1 LYEPQTLSVII
12 EPTSTGYS
20 AYSPDVSGGISA
32 GDTEEETRH
41 NFQEALLSHFDALRE
56 IGGQI
61 PEPSSSVSYV
71 EIAA

>member
-1 LYEPQTLSVII
+1 MSKYLIII
-12 EPTSTGYS
+12 EKTASGYS
-20 AYSPDVSGGISA
+20 AYSPDVPGCISA
-32 GDTEEETRH
+32 GDTEDETRR

-61 PEPSSSVSYV
+61 PEPTSLVSYV

>member
-1 LYEPQTLSVII
+1 MNLKRYPVVI

-20 AYSPDVSGGISA
+20 AYSPDIPGCVSA
-32 GDTEEETRH
+32 GDTEEETRQ

-56 IGGQI
+56 VGGQI

-71 EIAA
+71 EMPA